1 MILKCRKC
9 ERQYKCSAKADI
21 KDDCKKFK
29 AIEKKYL
36 VCVVTLET
44 NKTDRFFTNR
54 KPKEP
59 FDEPSREDVQHYC
72 DEQNL
77 CNVDVDGF
85 LNYYISVGWKVGNR
99 QMKDWKAAARNW
111 DKRQQKFDKEKQS
124 EISKDFVS
132 GNYDYSKEFA
142 IANEKI
148 RNNTE
153 IRY

>member
-111 DKRQQKFDKEKQS
+111 DKRQQKFDTEKQS
-124 EISKDFVS
+124 KFEKDRIQGTPSF
-132 GNYDYSKEFA
+132 DLELMWA
-142 IANEKI
+142 DAT
-148 RNNTE
+148 NNTE